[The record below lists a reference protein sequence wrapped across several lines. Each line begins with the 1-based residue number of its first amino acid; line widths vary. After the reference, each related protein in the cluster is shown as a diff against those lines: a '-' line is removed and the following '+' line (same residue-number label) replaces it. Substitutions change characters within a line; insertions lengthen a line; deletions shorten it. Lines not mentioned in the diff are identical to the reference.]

1 MKKVCFIVAMQGEAK
16 PLIRHFGLHHIEG
29 CFGSLPPQ
37 AYRASYAGKEI
48 FLVTNGIEQETGLD
62 YIGCEAAV
70 LSAHLAVSSFSPDLI
85 INAGTAGGFVS
96 KGAEIGDVYLSNK
109 YVVFHDRRVPIPGW
123 DKMGQGYLPC
133 VDPLNIISEI
143 NTKSGV
149 CTSGSS
155 LDITGDDLEQMKQT
169 GGEVKDM
176 EAGAVA
182 WVASLY
188 NIPLLC
194 VKAITDLVDAGHS
207 TPEQFNDNFL
217 LATQR
222 LDDVCF
228 RLIDEKLVDKL

>member
-1 MKKVCFIVAMQGEAK
+1 
-16 PLIRHFGLHHIEG
+16 
-29 CFGSLPPQ
+29 
-37 AYRASYAGKEI
+37 
-48 FLVTNGIEQETGLD
+48 
-62 YIGCEAAV
+62 
-70 LSAHLAVSSFSPDLI
+70 
-85 INAGTAGGFVS
+85 
-96 KGAEIGDVYLSNK
+96 
-109 YVVFHDRRVPIPGW
+109 
-123 DKMGQGYLPC
+123 
-133 VDPLNIISEI
+133 
-143 NTKSGV
+143 
-149 CTSGSS
+149 
-155 LDITGDDLEQMKQT
+155 MKQT